1 MSKLDELIQQ
11 YCPDGVEYLKIG
23 NPNVAKVSNGFAF
36 ASNLLSSS
44 GNYGVCKTTNIQNG
58 RISEDK
64 MQYVDDKPSELYV
77 IKPQTIVLG
86 LSGTIKA
93 GINDTNKTYYLNQRV
108 AKFESKSK
116 IDNKYLYYVI
126 MQIAPKYADMLN
138 SGSVKNLSTKM
149 VEGTEIPV
157 PPLPVQ
163 EEIVRILDKFT
174 ELEQELEQELELRKK
189 QYEYYR
195 DKMLSL
201 SDYDGEVE
209 WKPLGVVCNI
219 VRGAS
224 PRPIKK
230 YVTDDKINGVHW
242 IKIGDA
248 SPESKYIDDTN
259 EYITQE
265 GAKHSRFV
273 KKGSFILSNSMSFGR
288 PYILNIDG
296 CIHDGWLSLSDFESD
311 VLPDYLYHVLM
322 SGNLQLEMRR
332 KAGDGGCVSNL
343 NSDIV
348 KNIKIPIIDKTQQ
361 RKIVCLLDRF
371 NKLTSDISEGLPAEI
386 KMRHQQYEYYRDKLL
401 TFKRN
406 EVVD

>member
-1 MSKLDELIQQ
+1 MSI
-11 YCPDGVEYLKIG
+11 
-23 NPNVAKVSNGFAF
+23 
-36 ASNLLSSS
+36 
-44 GNYGVCKTTNIQNG
+44 
-58 RISEDK
+58 
-64 MQYVDDKPSELYV
+64 
-77 IKPQTIVLG
+77 
-86 LSGTIKA
+86 
-93 GINDTNKTYYLNQRV
+93 
-108 AKFESKSK
+108 
-116 IDNKYLYYVI
+116 
-126 MQIAPKYADMLN
+126 
-138 SGSVKNLSTKM
+138 
-149 VEGTEIPV
+149 TEIN
-157 PPLPVQ
+157 
-163 EEIVRILDKFT
+163 F
-174 ELEQELEQELELRKK
+174 
-189 QYEYYR
+189 
-195 DKMLSL
+195 SL
-201 SDYDGEVE
+201 SDYDGEVK
-209 WKPLGVVCNI
+209 WKPLGVVCTI

-248 SPESKYIDDTN
+248 LPESKYIDDTN

-322 SGNLQLEMRR
+322 SGDLQLEMRR

-348 KNIKIPIIDKTQQ
+348 KNIKIPVIDKTQQ
-361 RKIVCLLDRF
+361 HKIVNLLDRF

-386 KMRHQQYEYYRDKLL
+386 KMRHQ
-401 TFKRN
+401 
-406 EVVD
+406 

>member
-1 MSKLDELIQQ
+1 MSKLEELIQQ
-11 YCPDGVEYLKIG
+11 YCPDGVEYKPINETTDMKRGTSLTKQNAIEG
-23 NPNVAKVSNGFAF
+23 DIPVISGGREPAFYHNKANREGAVVTVAGSGAGAGYVQYFETPIFANDCFTLQGKEGVSTKYIYYYL
-36 ASNLLSSS
+36 SNM
-44 GNYGVCKTTNIQNG
+44 QE
-58 RISEDK
+58 RIS
-64 MQYVDDKPSELYV
+64 
-77 IKPQTIVLG
+77 
-86 LSGTIKA
+86 A
-93 GINDTNKTYYLNQRV
+93 
-108 AKFESKSK
+108 
-116 IDNKYLYYVI
+116 
-126 MQIAPKYADMLN
+126 
-138 SGSVKNLSTKM
+138 TKKGGG
-149 VEGTEIPV
+149 VPHVHISDIENFEIPV

-209 WKPLGVVCNI
+209 WKPLGVICTI

-322 SGNLQLEMRR
+322 SGDLQLEMRR

-401 TFKRN
+401 NFKRL
-406 EVVD
+406 EVV